1 MIEVADI
8 IRQHGAAYEAGH
20 ALLPSQQRAL
30 RDIAHCRTAY
40 FGGHVAQCDHC
51 GLLRYA
57 YHSCRNRH
65 CPKCHREQAEA
76 WLERQQTHLL
86 ACPHYLLTFTLPA
99 ELRSLAFGHQKRLYG
114 ALLRCAAA
122 ALLKLTADPQ
132 WLGATPTV
140 LAVLHTWTRAML
152 YHPHV
157 HLLVSAG
164 GLSDDAQHW
173 RAPKNPAFL
182 VPVRALSEI
191 FRAKLR
197 DALKRLGL
205 LDQAPATAWQKPWVV
220 HAQHAGSG
228 TKVLNYLA
236 RYVFR
241 VAITNSR
248 LESFEHGQVTFRYRD
263 NQTQQSRHVRLPA
276 ADFIGRF
283 LQHVLPQGF
292 PKVRHYG
299 LASTARAQ
307 DRERARGLFPSAA
320 PHPDPPP
327 AFESPADPAPVLP
340 TLPRCPRCH
349 RGHLRVIETLRP
361 QRRFPP

>member
-1 MIEVADI
+1 MLEVADI
-8 IRQHGAAYEAGH
+8 FRQHGAAYQARH

-30 RDIAHCRTAY
+30 RDIEYCRTAY

-51 GLLRYA
+51 GLLHYA

-65 CPKCHREQAEA
+65 CPKCHGQQADA

-86 ACPHYLLTFTLPA
+86 PCPHYLLTLTLPA
-99 ELRSLAFGHQKRLYG
+99 PLRALALTHQKLVYG

-122 ALLKLTADPQ
+122 SLLKLTGDPR
-132 WLGATPTV
+132 WLGATPTI

-164 GLSDDAQHW
+164 GLSDDGQAW
-173 RAPKNPAFL
+173 LAPKNVAFL
-182 VPVRALSEI
+182 VPVRALSVI

-197 DALKRLGL
+197 DAFRQAGL
-205 LDQAPATAWQKPWVV
+205 LDQVPTAVWQKPWVV
-220 HAQHAGSG
+220 HAQPAGSG
-228 TKVLNYLA
+228 LKVLSYLA

-248 LESFEHGQVTFRYRD
+248 LEAFDQGQVTFRYRD
-263 NQTQQSRHVRLPA
+263 NQTQQLRHVCLPA
-276 ADFIGRF
+276 EEFIARF
-283 LQHVLPQGF
+283 LQHTLPQGF

-307 DRERARGLFPSAA
+307 DRVRARGLLP
-320 PHPDPPP
+320 
-327 AFESPADPAPVLP
+327 SPAVVSDPAA
-340 TLPRCPRCH
+340 TLQLSTSNASAVTTAPLCPRCR
-349 RGHLRVIETLRP
+349 RGHLLLIQTLRP
-361 QRRFPP
+361 RRKFPP

>member
-8 IRQHGAAYEAGH
+8 LRQHAAAYGAGH

-30 RDIAHCRTAY
+30 RDIQCCRTAY
-40 FGGHVAQCDHC
+40 FGGHVTQCDHC
-51 GLLRYA
+51 GLLRYT

-65 CPKCHREQAEA
+65 CPKCHREQTDT
-76 WLERQQTHLL
+76 WLERQQIHLL
-86 ACPHYLLTFTLPA
+86 PSPHYLLTFTLPA
-99 ELRSLAFGHQKRLYG
+99 QLRSLAFGHQKRVYG

-122 ALLKLTADPQ
+122 ALLKLTQDPR

-164 GLSDDAQHW
+164 GLSPDSQRW
-173 RAPKNPAFL
+173 LTPQNPAFL
-182 VPVRALSEI
+182 VPIRALAVI

-197 DALKRLGL
+197 EALQQLGL
-205 LDQAPATAWQKPWVV
+205 SAQAPAEVWRKPWVV

-228 TKVLNYLA
+228 AKVLDYLA

-248 LESFEHGQVTFRYRD
+248 IESFERGQVTFRYRD
-263 NQTQQSRHVRLPA
+263 NRTQQLRRVCLPA

-283 LQHVLPQGF
+283 LQHVLPRGF

-307 DRERARGLFPSAA
+307 DRERARALLPA
-320 PHPDPPP
+320 PALTSDSPP
-327 AFESPADPAPVLP
+327 ASETLADLVPAVLAP
-340 TLPRCPRCH
+340 PRCPRCH
-349 RGHLRVIETLRP
+349 QGHLLVIQTLRP
-361 QRRFPP
+361 RRKFPP